1 MVRADVVFLKHGA
14 KLEGHI
20 VKRSESSV
28 EIDIG
33 AGSLTIPMST
43 VDRIEKGRSVLDDYE
58 DRSAELGAQDRDGWL
73 ELARW
78 ASGKGLRTQSL
89 DAYARVL
96 TIDPNDPEANRA
108 QGRVE
113 VEGSWMTPE
122 QAYAEKGYVNFEGR
136 WSRLPSRS
144 RSCAPARPR
153 PQQRPGT
160 NRRSAGAGGRGPGAG
175 GSGELRAV
183 DLGRPPLLEWLGPR
197 SKNLADEPTRSRA
210 VGGQRHTGATM
221 SVHEKSVTLLLGLA
235 LAVASPGSVWA
246 ETLDV

>member
-1 MVRADVVFLKHGA
+1 MNNSFLPIVLFALLFGASSVVRADVVFLKHEA
-14 KLEGHI
+14 QLEGHI

-43 VDRIEKGRSVLDDYE
+43 VDRIEMGRSVLDDYE
-58 DRSAELGAQDRDGWL
+58 DRAAELGAQDRDGWL

-136 WSRLPSRS
+136 WVTPAEQESILRS
-144 RSCAPARPR
+144 REAEATAAAQARTAEAQAQEAEARAQEAQANSERSTWGAPLYW
-153 PQQRPGT
+153 
-160 NRRSAGAGGRGPGAG
+160 NSWGPGP
-175 GSGELRAV
+175 RTW
-183 DLGRPPLLEWLGPR
+183 PTNPLDHERWED
-197 SKNLADEPTRSRA
+197 SNTQ
-210 VGGQRHTGATM
+210 GQ
-221 SVHEKSVTLLLGLA
+221 
-235 LAVASPGSVWA
+235 P
-246 ETLDV
+246 